1 MSEEIKEFLKF
12 LKTIRYRKDV
22 NDYIL
27 ENNIDIKSLKQEL
40 ISEIKNLNYDKY
52 KSDKYSTTE
61 QLKVAIWVLES
72 IEEQENNLKI

>member
-12 LKTIRYRKDV
+12 LKTIRYRKDI
-22 NDYIL
+22 NDYIF

>member
-12 LKTIRYRKDV
+12 LKTVRYRKDV
-22 NDYIL
+22 NDYIF

-40 ISEIKNLNYDKY
+40 INEIKNLNYDKY